1 MINTNMKKI
10 ILSAIVA
17 VGLLFTG
24 CNDTPKKSNN
34 AAELTPTEAKSIAKD
49 AYIFAYPM
57 LEVYK
62 TMYVQAIDKNSGA
75 YKGAVNE
82 FHHMTKLLD
91 ADFTAITAPNN
102 DTYYSFLWMDLN
114 TEPLVVTIP
123 EIPKDR
129 YYVLQMEDINGLNF
143 DYIGSRATGHSGGT
157 YLVAGPEWKG
167 ETPKGIDKVF
177 RSESPFNIMLGR
189 ILVRGKEDHENV
201 MKILNQYKVQPLS
214 AFEGKK
220 APKAIKVDFPVYDA
234 KKATSAEFI
243 SYFNFIL
250 NYQDIHPNDQK
261 YFDEFAKIG
270 IAKGNTFN
278 KSKIKPEI
286 LKALE
291 EGVKEGN
298 AAILERKKTTGK
310 MVNNWSFIGEA
321 FGSRAVM
328 QDKNLLKAAGAAT
341 GLFGNDKE
349 EASNFSGTLDAE
361 KKPLNCSENV
371 KYTIRFEK
379 GQTPPVNAFWS
390 LTMYKLPEVLFIHN
404 EIHRYSISD
413 RTKGIKYAEDGSL
426 TLYIQSENPGG
437 ELENNWL
444 PAPKGPFMLGLRIY
458 YPKPAI
464 YKGEWIPPTVT
475 KTE

>member
-1 MINTNMKKI
+1 MKFLKSI
-10 ILSAIVA
+10 SYFLLITV
-17 VGLLFTG
+17 LFTA
-24 CNDTPKKSNN
+24 CSNSNKEKKVEEITV
-34 AAELTPTEAKSIAKD
+34 AQAKEIAKD

-62 TMYVQAIDKNSGA
+62 TMYVQAINKKSPA
-75 YKGAVNE
+75 YKGEINE

-114 TEPLVVTIP
+114 SEPLVVTIP
-123 EIPKDR
+123 AIPKDR
-129 YYVLQMEDINGLNF
+129 YYVLQMEDINGFNF
-143 DYIGSRATGHSGGT
+143 DYIGSRATGYKGGT

-167 ETPKGIDKVF
+167 ETPQGINKVF
-177 RSESPFNIMLGR
+177 RSETPFNLMLGR
-189 ILVRGKEDHENV
+189 ILVRGEADHENV
-201 MKILNQYKVQPLS
+201 MKIIRQYKVQPLS
-214 AFEGKK
+214 TFEGKK
-220 APKAIKVDFPVYDA
+220 APKAKVIDFPVYDA
-234 KKATSAEFI
+234 KTATSADFI
-243 SYFNFIL
+243 SYINFML

-270 IAKGNTFN
+270 IAKGKTFD

-286 LKALE
+286 LKAIE
-291 EGVKEGN
+291 EGVKEGY

-321 FGSRAVM
+321 FGNREVM

-361 KKPLNCSENV
+361 KSQLNCSNGV

-379 GQTPPVNAFWS
+379 GQTPPVYAFWS
-390 LTMYKLPEVLFIHN
+390 MTMYKLPEVLFIHN
-404 EIHRYSISD
+404 PIHRYSISD
-413 RTKGIKYAEDGSL
+413 RTKGIKFAKDGSL

-444 PAPKGPFMLGLRIY
+444 PAPDGPFMLGLRIY

-464 YKGEWIPPTVT
+464 YKGEWIPPTVNKT
-475 KTE
+475 K